1 MADLEN
7 IQPAVFGQEFRHRA
21 DAEGLAGLDER
32 ILGLRHDPERGVM
45 YIEVDSSGLQLDQ
58 KLLAEKLI
66 LSALEN
72 PSDPLRYSVY
82 FKKSRV
88 SRSYMQPAQSSSQ
101 DPVKP
106 RVTENPFGL
115 DIRRRAIPGVR
126 RIIVVASG
134 KGGVGKSTV
143 SSNLAI
149 SLAQNGEKVGLLD
162 ADIYGPSMHHMF
174 GVNQQPQVLPN
185 KKIAP
190 VEKHG
195 VKLMSFGLLTD
206 YRTPLIWRGPM
217 ISKSIV
223 QFAYD
228 VEWGE
233 LDYLVVDLP
242 PGTGDV
248 QLTLIERLPI
258 DFAVIVST
266 PQDIALIDAHKALSM
281 FRKLQIPVLG
291 LVENMSFHRCE
302 NCGHESHIFGSDGG
316 ERMARE
322 RDLPVLARI
331 PLHQDVRSC
340 GDAGTPIAQ
349 NAAHLATQPFLQVA
363 SRILERL

>member
-1 MADLEN
+1 VDLDSFE
-7 IQPAVFGQEFRHRA
+7 PRAFGQEFRLRA
-21 DAEGLAGLDER
+21 DAEGLSGLEER
-32 ILGLRHDPERGVM
+32 IIGLRQDQERGIIF
-45 YIEVDSSGLQLDQ
+45 IEVDSSGLRLDQ
-58 KLLAEKLI
+58 KLMAEKLI
-66 LSALEN
+66 LASLTAAQDNLK
-72 PSDPLRYSVY
+72 YSVY
-82 FKKSRV
+82 FKKSRA
-88 SRSYMQPAQSSSQ
+88 SRDYMRPNAHSAS

-126 RIIVVASG
+126 RIIVIASG

-149 SLAQNGEKVGLLD
+149 SLAQSGEKVGLLD
-162 ADIYGPSMHHMF
+162 ADIYGPSMPHMF
-174 GVNQQPQVLPN
+174 GVDQQPSVLPN

-190 VEKHG
+190 VEKFG

-228 VEWGE
+228 VEWGD

-291 LVENMSFHRCE
+291 LVENMSYHRCE

-316 ERMARE
+316 DRMARE

-331 PLHQDVRSC
+331 PLHLDVRSG
-340 GDAGTPIAQ
+340 GDAGAPIAQ
-349 NAAHLATQPFLQVA
+349 SESHSAARPFAELAARV
-363 SRILERL
+363 LERL